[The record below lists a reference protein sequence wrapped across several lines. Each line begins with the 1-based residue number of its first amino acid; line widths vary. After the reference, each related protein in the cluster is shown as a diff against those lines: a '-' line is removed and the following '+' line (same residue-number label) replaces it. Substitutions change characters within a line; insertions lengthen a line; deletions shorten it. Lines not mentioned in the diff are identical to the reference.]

1 MREFILSARVTIS
14 VYTKV
19 RAETLEEAI
28 EIAKK
33 ERQMM
38 SIVSNGGDREDYNWM
53 CDELD
58 GEPYDIHDSEE

>member
-1 MREFILSARVTIS
+1 MREFILSAKVTIS

-19 RAETLEEAI
+19 EAETLEEAI
-28 EIAKK
+28 EIAIE

-38 SIVSNGGDREDYNWM
+38 NIVSNGGDTEDCNWM

-58 GEPYDIHDSEE
+58 GEPYDIHDSEA